1 MRLNAL
7 VSTVICLL
15 SGVVCSAQEP
25 QNPIQNPGFEAIV
38 GGQPEQWTLS
48 GRADL
53 DNAQFYAGAM
63 GLRMNHVEQAS
74 SAAVQQVSCAQT
86 EYVAAV
92 WVKTEGVGGT
102 GARLRVLGPA
112 GQVVAETAPVTDT
125 QAWHRLR
132 VPFNPGNLARLS
144 IELSLINSTGSAW
157 FDDVTVLK
165 ANEFA
170 TLEGAADDGAE
181 RENIALGKPYELS
194 PPPSYEHCT
203 DADDVTQLTDG
214 QYTVGYF
221 WTQQS
226 TVGWYLYSPQ
236 ITIDLGA
243 VQPIDGIMINCPG
256 GGAAGVQ
263 FPLEVT
269 YLVSDDN
276 EVFHEVAAL
285 TPRGLK
291 EDGRNWYTHK
301 FLADDLNTRGRYV
314 MIRLDKAGSTVFADE
329 VEVYRGD
336 HDPQQVVFHSQAR
349 SRLQM
354 AFAQYQLTPDTYTR
368 GFFPETPHIK
378 WLAPLSG
385 GPIKAILMAYSGDMR
400 EAVELAQRLD
410 IDYVPV
416 SHYSYYRPTALGSL
430 MQEQISTALPHSDVM
445 IVGGFRWEAMP
456 SELIKAIKARV
467 NEGMGLVCVTQTPQW
482 FEPIRD
488 MLTQSPLEGD
498 QGILDPFAIDLIPD
512 YRKPRAS
519 HFHLGT
525 FGKGRVAWVNWQEFT
540 RNGHSLVP
548 GFRLEDIDDDAI
560 GTTEYAYAAMGK
572 LVAWA
577 AGRDARRISA
587 VEATREQV
595 RIRLEPGEQAAALR
609 VVVRDEYFVEKKEL
623 HADVPAAGGTFDF
636 TPGQALNGLHPVDV
650 WLLDEDDGIIDLAV
664 ASYSVEAPA
673 RIESVAF
680 AAPVVA
686 PGEPLR
692 LSVTVAG
699 APAGAKL
706 AAVLKDTYGRRL
718 DRIREVPLEAA
729 GVVDIELETQ
739 RALSLAGDLWLVVH
753 TGATL
758 SEAKA
763 PEVLDTHLERVW
775 FEQPEKDD
783 YIFCAWYAWDSHPMA
798 FHGLRM
804 LREYGLDTYVSL
816 PGTWRAQN
824 AAYCDIRH
832 GPENVERV
840 NPQNTDDSLI
850 RQPCL
855 TDPEYRNKTAERI
868 EKMAAEVRPFGVL
881 EWSLGDESTLGGRDY
896 CVSETCLAAF
906 RTYLQGRYADIAAL
920 NESWE
925 TDFATWDDVAPM
937 QLKEVEQRASIGPW
951 LEHRRYM
958 ESLFAEYHDWCKG
971 LIKKH
976 VPDARV
982 GISGTPRPNSYS
994 GHDWWKLMQGPI
1006 EHLSGY
1012 GGVQRELQRSF
1023 MLPGTFYST
1032 FLGYDY
1038 KDNQEQRGRYAP
1050 WDLLFHGAN
1059 GINYYTLMSDTLNCP
1074 LVRPDMSLTDKA
1086 PWFFEEVKELKAG
1099 MGRLFMAGEYV
1110 QDGVAIHYSPA
1121 SIHAATATGLYD
1133 VRDRLRN
1140 YNINLTNIGK
1150 ILQQSH
1156 LQYDFIHEEQMAAG
1170 GLSKYR
1176 ALILPWSSAI
1186 SQREADAIRAFV
1198 EGGGVVIADSYC
1210 GVRDDH
1216 GHPRAMLDDLFGI
1229 AQPLEPPQLQ
1239 AAELTVPLNP
1249 YSDWRGLLG
1258 SIRAIP
1264 VASGSPGV
1272 SLTGARALGE
1282 IGDTPALIVNE
1293 VGRGTAVFLN
1303 CSFSNYAEVW
1313 DAGVAGETLDET
1325 LSPETVTLPIRSL
1338 LAAILS
1344 GHGVQAPVEV
1354 TAEDGMET
1362 ELEVSRF
1369 ALGDGQLIGL
1379 VRSIGGDAVDW
1390 DDLLACDLKLPAPA
1404 HVYFARSG
1412 GNYLGKVD
1420 TISDRLPRGIARVY
1434 TVLPYRVTGLSV
1446 ELPKTA
1452 AAGDVLT
1459 VGCHIETEGGEPGPH
1474 VFHVSVQEPGGE
1486 DAPERPEYACN
1497 IMAEKGAGSAE
1508 IPFAYSDTSGTWT
1521 VRVRDVT
1528 TGMQATNL
1536 VEVRAAE

>member
-1 MRLNAL
+1 MRLSVL

-15 SGVVCSAQEP
+15 FASVCSPQEH
-25 QNPIQNPGFEAIV
+25 QNLVRNPGFETVA
-38 GGQPEQWTLS
+38 GGQPEQWTLT

-53 DNAQFYAGAM
+53 DNAQFYAGTM
-63 GLRMNHVEQAS
+63 GLRMSHPERAAS
-74 SAAVQQVSCAQT
+74 TATQQVSCAQT
-86 EYVAAV
+86 EYVAAA
-92 WVKTEGVGGT
+92 WVKTDDIDGG

-112 GQVVAETAPVTDT
+112 GQLVAETQPVTGSH
-125 QAWHRLR
+125 AWHRVR

-144 IELSLINSTGSAW
+144 IELSLLNSTGAAW
-157 FDDVTVLK
+157 FDDVIVLK
-165 ANEFA
+165 AEEFA
-170 TLEGAADDGAE
+170 VLEGATDEGQR

-203 DADDVTQLTDG
+203 DPGDVTQLTDG

-243 VQPIDGIMINCPG
+243 VEPIDGIMINCPG

-263 FPLEVT
+263 FPAEVT

-276 EVFHEVAAL
+276 EVFHEVATL

-291 EDGRNWYTHK
+291 EDGKNWYTHK

-336 HDPQQVVFHSQAR
+336 HDPQQVVFNSQPR

-385 GPIKAILMAYSGDMR
+385 GPIRAILMAYSGDMR
-400 EAVELAQRLD
+400 EAVELAQRVD
-410 IDYVPV
+410 VDYVPV

-430 MQEQISTALPHSDVM
+430 MQEQISTALPNSDVM

-456 SELIKAIKARV
+456 ADLIETIMARV
-467 NEGMGLVCVTQTPQW
+467 NEGMGLVCVNPVPAW
-482 FEPIRD
+482 IDPIRD
-488 MLTQSPLEGD
+488 ILTQSPLEGD

-512 YRKPRAS
+512 YRRPRAT

-525 FGKGRVAWVNWQEFT
+525 YGKGRVAWVNWQEFT

-560 GTTEYAYAAMGK
+560 GATEYAYAAMGK

-577 AGRDARRISA
+577 AGRDTRRISA
-587 VEATREQV
+587 VEATPEQV
-595 RIRLEPGEQAAALR
+595 RVRVEPGEQAGRLR
-609 VVVRDEYFVEKKEL
+609 VLVRDEYFDDETEL
-623 HADVPAAGGTFDF
+623 RAQVPAAGGTFDF
-636 TPGQALNGLHPVDV
+636 TPGQTLNGLHPVDV
-650 WLLDEDDGIIDLAV
+650 WLLDDDDAIIDLAV
-664 ASYSVEAPA
+664 ASYTVEAPA
-673 RIESVAF
+673 RIEAVEF
-680 AAPVVA
+680 ASPSVA

-692 LSVTVAG
+692 LSVTIAG

-706 AAVLKDTYGRRL
+706 AAVLTDTCGRRL
-718 DRIREVPLEAA
+718 DTIRETPLAAA
-729 GVVDIELETQ
+729 GAVDVELDTQ
-739 RALSLAGDLWLVVH
+739 RALSLAADLRLVIH
-753 TGATL
+753 RAATL
-758 SEAKA
+758 SEAEGA
-763 PEVLDTHLERVW
+763 EVLDTDLERVW
-775 FEQPEKDD
+775 FDKPEKDD
-783 YIFCAWYAWDSHPMA
+783 YIFCAWYAWDTQPMA

-804 LREYGLDTYVSL
+804 LRGYGLDTYVSL

-855 TDPEYRNKTAERI
+855 TDPEYRLKTAERI

-881 EWSLGDESTLGGRDY
+881 EWSLGDESTLGSRDY
-896 CVSETCLAAF
+896 CASETCLAAF
-906 RTYLQGRYADIAAL
+906 TGYLQRQYADLAAL
-920 NESWE
+920 NQSWE
-925 TDFATWDDVAPM
+925 TDFATWDEVAPM

-958 ESLFAEYHDWCKG
+958 ETLFAEYHDWCKG

-976 VPDARV
+976 IPDARV

-994 GHDWWKLMQGPI
+994 GHDWWKLMQGPL

-1110 QDGVAIHYSPA
+1110 QDGIAVHYSPA

-1170 GLSKYR
+1170 GLSKYK

-1216 GHPRAMLDDLFGI
+1216 GHPRAMLDDVFGI
-1229 AQPLEPPQLQ
+1229 TQPLEPPELQ
-1239 AAELTVPLNP
+1239 AAELAVPVNP

-1258 SIRAIP
+1258 GRGAIP
-1264 VASGSPGV
+1264 VASGSPDV
-1272 SLTGARALGE
+1272 TLTAGTALGK
-1282 IGDTPALIVNE
+1282 IGDMPALIVNQ
-1293 VGRGTAVFLN
+1293 VGRGMTVFLN

-1313 DAGVAGETLDET
+1313 DSGVAGETLDET
-1325 LSPETVTLPIRSL
+1325 ASPETVTRPIRWVL
-1338 LAAILS
+1338 TAILL
-1344 GHGVQAPVEV
+1344 GHGVSAPVEV
-1354 TAEDGMET
+1354 TAQGGMET
-1362 ELEVSRF
+1362 ELEVSRL
-1369 ALGDGQLIGL
+1369 ALGDGQLIGV
-1379 VRSIGGDAVDW
+1379 VRTPAGDAVDH
-1390 DDLLACDLKLPAPA
+1390 DDLLAYDLKLPAPA
-1404 HVYFARSG
+1404 HVYSSRSG
-1412 GNYLGKVD
+1412 DYLGKVA
-1420 TISDRLPRGIARVY
+1420 TISDRVPRGIARVY
-1434 TVLPYRVTGLSV
+1434 AALPYRVTGLSV
-1446 ELPKTA
+1446 DVPTTA
-1452 AAGDVLT
+1452 AVGDIVA
-1459 VGCHIETEGGEPGPH
+1459 VKCRIETEGGTPGPH

-1486 DAPERPEYACN
+1486 DAPERLEYACN
-1497 IMAEKGAGSAE
+1497 IMAEKGAGSAN
-1508 IPFAYSDTSGTWT
+1508 IPLAYSDKPGTWT
-1521 VRVRDVT
+1521 VRVRDVA
-1528 TGMQATNL
+1528 TGMQATKAI
-1536 VEVRAAE
+1536 EVGP